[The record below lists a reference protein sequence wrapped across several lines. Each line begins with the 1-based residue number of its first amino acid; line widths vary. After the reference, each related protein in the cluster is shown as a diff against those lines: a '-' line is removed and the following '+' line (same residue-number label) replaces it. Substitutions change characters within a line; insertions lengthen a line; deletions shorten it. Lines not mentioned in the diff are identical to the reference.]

1 MSERHGVRW
10 IDDVFRVAR
19 SADRA
24 VLIPYVT
31 LGYPTPERSL
41 ALADA
46 AIAGGADILELGV
59 PFSDPLADGRVIQ
72 GATQGALAQG
82 TTVRVC
88 LELAARLR
96 TQRPEVPFL
105 FMGYLNPILAF
116 GEAAFCQACR
126 GAGVDGL
133 IVPDLPPEEGGA
145 IEELCRQEGLALV
158 YLLAP
163 NTPPERMRLICQR
176 SRGYVYVVSVTGT
189 TGARDSLPT
198 DLADFVSRVRGV
210 TDKPIAVGFGISKPE
225 QAAAVAQLADGV
237 IVGSAVVRRCESET
251 GPSDVERFVA
261 DLRAAM
267 ARGDSP
273 PTQGPE
279 PGSRV

>member
-10 IDDVFRVAR
+10 IGDVFQAAR

-41 ALADA
+41 TLADA

-72 GATQGALAQG
+72 VATQGALAQG
-82 TTVRVC
+82 TTVRTC
-88 LELAARLR
+88 LDLAAQLR
-96 TQRPEVPFL
+96 ARRPEIPFL

-116 GEAAFCQACR
+116 GEAAFCEACR
-126 GAGVDGL
+126 DAGVDGL
-133 IVPDLPPEEGGA
+133 IVPDLPPEEGGM

-163 NTPPERMRLICQR
+163 NTPPERMCLICER
-176 SRGYVYVVSVTGT
+176 SRGYVYLVSVTGT
-189 TGARDSLPT
+189 TGARDSLPS
-198 DLADFVSRVRGV
+198 DLADFASRVRGV

-261 DLRAAM
+261 ALRAAM
-267 ARGDSP
+267 ARS
-273 PTQGPE
+273 QR
-279 PGSRV
+279 S